1 MLPDGA
7 REVLLSADS
16 VTKRFGGLTAVD
28 SVSIAV
34 LTGEILGLIG
44 PNGAGKTTLF
54 NLLAGSMHV
63 DAGRITFEGRDV
75 TNASASRM
83 CDLGVTR
90 TFQNPRPFRKLTVL
104 QNVVVGGI
112 AKGGSVRGAQ
122 AEAVQILDRVGLLHR
137 RDDAA
142 DMLPLGQLKRLE
154 IARCLATRPKLLLLD
169 EPTGGLGTGD
179 LEDLAGLIGALPSA
193 GLTIVLIE
201 HNMRF
206 AMRLCGRIE
215 VLNFG
220 HVIASGTGR
229 EISANAEVIAAYL
242 GDETEARAAVRS
254 DA

>member
-1 MLPDGA
+1 MLPDGPPD
-7 REVLLSADS
+7 VLLFAES

-28 SVSIAV
+28 SVSV
-34 LTGEILGLIG
+34 EVRTGEILGLIG

-54 NLLAGSMHV
+54 NLLAGSMRV

-75 TNASASRM
+75 TNLSASRM

-104 QNVVVGGI
+104 QNVMVGGI
-112 AKGGSVRGAQ
+112 AKGGSVRD
-122 AEAVQILDRVGLLHR
+122 AERSAGQILDKVGLLHR
-137 RDDAA
+137 RDDPAE
-142 DMLPLGQLKRLE
+142 MLPLGQLKRLE

-169 EPTGGLGTGD
+169 EPTGGLGGGE
-179 LEDLAGLIGALPSA
+179 LEDLAGLIAALPSA

-220 HVIASGTGR
+220 HLIASGTGR
-229 EISANAEVIAAYL
+229 EISANREVIAAYL
-242 GDETEARAAVRS
+242 GDQTEARAAVIP